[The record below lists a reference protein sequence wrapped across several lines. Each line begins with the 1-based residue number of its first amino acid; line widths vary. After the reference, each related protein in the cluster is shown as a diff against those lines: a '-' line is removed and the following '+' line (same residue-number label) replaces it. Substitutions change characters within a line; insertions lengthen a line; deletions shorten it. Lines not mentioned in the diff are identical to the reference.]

1 MTSKLSF
8 KQIITAGLT
17 AAVVAA
23 VINAI
28 LFFVFHSLGTI
39 TDDIFVQ
46 PNQPLTIVPV
56 IMASIVP
63 SIVASLVFFLMEKY
77 TNNGFRVFSIISIL
91 FMLASLAGPFMGI
104 KGITTGYALVL
115 CAMHIVVTVCLLY
128 FFSRANK
135 TKAK

>member
-8 KQIITAGLT
+8 KQIIIAGLT
-17 AAVVAA
+17 AAGIAA

-28 LFFVFHSLGTI
+28 LFFIFHSLGII

-46 PNQPLTIVPV
+46 PNQPLTILPV
-56 IMASIVP
+56 IMASIV
-63 SIVASLVFFLMEKY
+63 SCIVASLLFFLIEKY
-77 TNNGFRVFSIISIL
+77 TNNGFRIFSIFSIL
-91 FMLASLAGPFMGI
+91 FMLVSLSGPFMGI

-135 TKAK
+135 TKVK